1 MDTLAV
7 PPVEKSSS
15 PSSSSIVARAKS
27 ALKVKSSP
35 SSAGAEVRRAP
46 HNASPASSASSSST
60 APINSARTATAK
72 KSVSSRSSTASSGQS
87 ARSVAAVSAGALKS
101 KGEKVSASKE
111 HQQPQQEE
119 QQQRRWRQQEQ
130 KSESLGHAGKSSRTA
145 EAEAAN
151 KKSVAGSV
159 SGGARGNE
167 DKKRIG
173 GEKGENNEEG
183 AAAAAEAKEGEGADD
198 AARHHSGS
206 EERAEDEVRAARN
219 SSGQFVA
226 MGGKNSTEKAAA
238 RAEAAARRP
247 DSDGLRAAGGRKPA
261 AVKEAA
267 AAAGDEKKNA
277 VNNASSIRAAAGG
290 GKGGGAASG
299 ALRALKQ
306 SADNLSTTVKV
317 TATVGSSANSEESA
331 SIPARNDEEDD
342 EADVS
347 PNVSDI
353 DADEERDTCDP
364 ELSPIPVLQQQK
376 INKRSESDGIVVVE
390 RPKPDKPVRRC
401 ESSDDMP
408 PAANASAKADLL
420 QQHGNKFPQN
430 IKTVASATIVRGPED
445 ATHLIGQSVHMCAH
459 YFGNPEPRVTW
470 LRNGARVF
478 PCDDGVPEGQRRVL
492 IKTYSGESTLIV
504 RDLRLDDSGK
514 YEVLIENEIGN
525 DAAAASL
532 GVEGPPEPPA
542 GRPYASDMTDNSS
555 LTLAWYG
562 STFDGGSIVTGY
574 VVEMSSWPITSD
586 SAQPEATDWTVLTA
600 ECHSTSYI
608 VTGLDSSR
616 EYIFRVKAANVHG
629 ASEPSSVSEPVSFGN
644 SSSAASGEDEASAPS
659 EKSGEGDAG
668 DDDEGAEDGE
678 GDESFEAP
686 FQHRIVSL
694 EPGST
699 FKDKYEI
706 YEELG
711 RGRFGVVF
719 KVKDRGSGEQYAAKF
734 IRCRKQEDKQKCRDE
749 ITIMNSLEHPRLL
762 QLAAAYENQREIIM
776 TMEYIGGGELFEKV
790 VADDFKLTERDCM
803 LFMRQIA
810 SAIGFMHAKDIVH
823 LDLKPENILCK
834 SKRSHQIKIIDFG
847 LARKVLPGEDVRIL
861 FGTPEFVSPEVIN
874 YEPVTPTS
882 DMWSVGVVCYVLLS
896 GLSPFMGENDVET
909 FANITGISY
918 DFEDD
923 AFDPISE
930 TAKDFIC
937 KLLVKNQ
944 RKRLTAA
951 ACLEHEWLAQAER
964 TSKCSYKELNTDKLK
979 SFLMRRRWQ
988 KAAHAI
994 RALGR
999 FTSLGFRGDGKDGA
1013 SSITAVSTQSADF

>member
-1 MDTLAV
+1 M
-7 PPVEKSSS
+7 
-15 PSSSSIVARAKS
+15 
-27 ALKVKSSP
+27 
-35 SSAGAEVRRAP
+35 
-46 HNASPASSASSSST
+46 
-60 APINSARTATAK
+60 
-72 KSVSSRSSTASSGQS
+72 
-87 ARSVAAVSAGALKS
+87 
-101 KGEKVSASKE
+101 
-111 HQQPQQEE
+111 
-119 QQQRRWRQQEQ
+119 
-130 KSESLGHAGKSSRTA
+130 
-145 EAEAAN
+145 N
-151 KKSVAGSV
+151 KKVRVGCS
-159 SGGARGNE
+159 GARGDE
-167 DKKRIG
+167 DKKWIG
-173 GEKGENNEEG
+173 SEKGEEG
-183 AAAAAEAKEGEGADD
+183 AAAAAAEREEREEEVANSAPRHVRGSEKKVDE
-198 AARHHSGS
+198 AAR
-206 EERAEDEVRAARN
+206 RT

-238 RAEAAARRP
+238 AAARRA
-247 DSDGLRAAGGRKPA
+247 DDDLRAAGGRS
-261 AVKEAA
+261 AA
-267 AAAGDEKKNA
+267 AAKDDGKKKNAAAA
-277 VNNASSIRAAAGG
+277 VNNAAG
-290 GKGGGAASG
+290 GGGAASG
-299 ALRALKQ
+299 AFRALKEAAARDQ
-306 SADNLSTTVKV
+306 QQLKSGSASDTLSTTVNV
-317 TATVGSSANSEESA
+317 NSTAASNAASDDSSAS
-331 SIPARNDEEDD
+331 RDDEDD
-342 EADVS
+342 EGVS
-347 PNVSDI
+347 PNVSDL
-353 DADEERDTCDP
+353 DDDDGDEERDTYDP
-364 ELSPIPVLQQQK
+364 ELTPIPNPILQQQK
-376 INKRSESDGIVVVE
+376 INRRAESDGIVVVE

-408 PAANASAKADLL
+408 SGDQAAAKSDLL

-445 ATHLIGQSVHMCAH
+445 ATHDIGQSVHMRAH

-470 LRNGARVF
+470 FRNGGRIF
-478 PCDDGVPEGQRRVL
+478 PCPDGAPEGQRRVL

-525 DAAAASL
+525 DAAVASL

-542 GRPYASDMTDNSS
+542 GRPYASDIDNSS

-586 SAQPEATDWTVLTA
+586 SAQPEATDWTVLTS

-608 VTGLDSSR
+608 VTGLDASR
-616 EYIFRVKAANVHG
+616 ECIFRVKAVNVHG
-629 ASEPSSVSEPVSFGN
+629 ASEPSSVSEPVSFAS

-659 EKSGEGDAG
+659 AENKSGEG
-668 DDDEGAEDGE
+668 GE
-678 GDESFEAP
+678 GQTPKAKCVGEDADLIDESFEAP
-686 FQHRIVSL
+686 FQHRIVAL

-719 KVKDRGSGEQYAAKF
+719 KVTDKGTKEQYAAKF

-803 LFMRQIA
+803 LFMRQIS

-923 AFDPISE
+923 AFDPISDM
-930 TAKDFIC
+930 AKDFMG

-951 ACLEHEWLAQAER
+951 SCLDHEWLAQADK
-964 TSKCSYKELNTDKLK
+964 TSKNSFKELNTDKLK

-999 FTSLGFRGDGKDGA
+999 FTSLGFRGDAKDGA
-1013 SSITAVSTQSADF
+1013 SSVTALSTQSADF